1 MIPQQAAPPATAGEE
16 SRSPGPELESTGLS
30 ELLDG
35 LGGPPP
41 RVLLYAPG
49 GNINNGSVHG
59 GQGVRNGPGDERRA
73 AGGARGTRVRE
84 GPIPETEV
92 SAAGFG
98 FARPAWFADALAE
111 LERGVLFLAGRPGSG
126 RRTAALNLLRE
137 CGGDDAPL
145 RALDGVTEL
154 DRWRPTDS
162 TARGYLMDG
171 LFPSSP
177 LGPGVLGHLR
187 SLLQEAGSRMV
198 IVLPDDTALLRRLEQ
213 DLHVRPV
220 GCEPPPP
227 SQVFG
232 ARFAAVVPD
241 RHERER
247 LLAALT
253 GGQLGELLAPELV
266 PAEVAELIDA
276 LVAADGDPETLGDL
290 RARLSYRAER
300 EVPELVAAL
309 REDPEALAF
318 LLTVCVYEGLDH
330 RIVRGEA
337 ERLLRLSEGR
347 LDALL
352 PATDTQSGE
361 KSGRPNPDFVFRRS
375 LTELLRSVH
384 AVRQPREIRAQG
396 DYTHAVEPVVFLRYG
411 QAEAVLRHV
420 WREYGRLSELLVR
433 WLRDVRRDNEL
444 TVPVGRVMGLAASWG
459 GGRRALHH
467 IQALADS
474 ERTTSRLIAAHALGI
489 AAEDPVLATEVRY
502 RMKDWSR
509 VGGSRLRTTVAFA
522 CGAEYGL
529 SRPDLALALL
539 HRLVRRAVSEAG
551 PDTPEGRGDPVLD
564 AVRAAVHQLFRAGQ
578 ERQVFH
584 WLADLVDSD
593 EGPAEYA
600 RVLISELLGR
610 RRWFQGQ
617 LADRTEDGM
626 LITRMIRG
634 ALNSEKTFGTTCRT
648 LMKWADAARWDGT
661 LFRAVETLFDDLGS
675 GMRKGE
681 FRLFVEMDREAAEG
695 SAGLERARTAL
706 AEWRSGVRRVAV

>member
-1 MIPQQAAPPATAGEE
+1 MIPQQTAPPEAGEE
-16 SRSPGPELESTGLS
+16 PRSTGPELEAPDFP
-30 ELLDG
+30 ELLDS
-35 LGGPPP
+35 LEGPA
-41 RVLLYAPG
+41 RFVVYAPG

-73 AGGARGTRVRE
+73 AGEARGTRVRE

-98 FARPAWFADALAE
+98 FARPAWFPAALAE

-137 CGGDDAPL
+137 CGGDGAPL

-171 LFPSSP
+171 LFPSRP

-187 SLLQEAGSRMV
+187 FLLQEAGSRMV

-241 RHERER
+241 QRERER

-253 GGQLGELLAPELV
+253 GEELGELLAPELV

-276 LVAADGDPETLGDL
+276 IVAADGEAKALGDL

-330 RIVRGEA
+330 RIVRSEA
-337 ERLLRLSEGR
+337 ERLLQLSEGR

-352 PATDTQSGE
+352 PATDPQGGE
-361 KSGRPNPDFVFRRS
+361 KAERPNPDFVFRRS

-384 AVRQPREIRAQG
+384 AIQQPREIRAQG
-396 DYTHAVEPVVFLRYG
+396 AYAHAVEPVVFIRYG

-433 WLRDVRRDNEL
+433 WLRDVRRDSEL
-444 TVPVGRVMGLAASWG
+444 TLPVGRVMGLAASWG

-467 IQALADS
+467 IEALADS
-474 ERTTSRLIAAHALGI
+474 ERTTGRVIAAHALGI
-489 AAEDPVLATEVRY
+489 AAEDPVLAAEVRY
-502 RMKDWSR
+502 RIESWSG
-509 VGGSRLRTTVAFA
+509 VVDSRLRTTVAFA
-522 CGAEYGL
+522 CGAEFGL
-529 SRPDLALALL
+529 SRPGLALRLL
-539 HRLVRRAVSEAG
+539 HRLVRRAVSDG
-551 PDTPEGRGDPVLD
+551 DPDAADGRGDPVLH
-564 AVRAAVHQLFRAGQ
+564 AVRAAVQRLFRAGH
-578 ERQVFH
+578 ERRVFH
-584 WLADLVDSD
+584 WLADMVDSD
-593 EGPAEYA
+593 EDPAEYA
-600 RVLISELLGR
+600 RVLISDLLFH
-610 RRWFQGQ
+610 RRWFQRQ
-617 LADRTEDGM
+617 LADGTEDGI
-626 LITRMIRG
+626 LITRMIQG
-634 ALNSEKTFGTTCRT
+634 ALNSDSTFQTTCRA
-648 LMKWADAARWDGT
+648 LLGWADVARWDST
-661 LFRAVETLFDDLGS
+661 LFRAVETLFDELES

-681 FRLFVEMDREAAEG
+681 FRLFVEMNREAAEG
-695 SAGLERARTAL
+695 WAGLRSARSAL
-706 AEWRSGVRRVAV
+706 SDWRSGVRRVAA